1 MLELSRLRTGHQ
13 ASLACPGYARVV
25 GNRYTSDLV
34 AGVNMICIGINIE
47 RSAGA
52 GFGEVVGEDGNGGTE
67 SRRRRSARGWWT
79 MRQPAGRC
87 QAVRGSFLLLRRLSI
102 DRYRPRIDCGW
113 SLLNHGV
120 AERRRCDLGNLNPD

>member
-79 MRQPAGRC
+79 MRQPAGG
-87 QAVRGSFLLLRRLSI
+87 AKLSEEAK
-102 DRYRPRIDCGW
+102 RASRKLPCCCPF
-113 SLLNHGV
+113 V
-120 AERRRCDLGNLNPD
+120 AEEAVHQGPAVERAERAPGHRRA